1 MKVAALPLSQSESDP
16 MSRVRPHARMA
27 AACAAALLT
36 ACVAGP
42 VWAQAGIQSLPRDL
56 PAIPAPTADAFP
68 GVIRH
73 EVDATDLDRK
83 IVWVKQTIPVPASGP
98 MTLLYPKFLPGNH
111 APTGPIQLI
120 GGLTVTGNG
129 QRIEW
134 LRDTLDPYAFHV
146 DVPAGVRE
154 MEVEFQWLTQP
165 DNSTWRV
172 VMTPD
177 VSNLQFEK
185 AILYPA
191 GYRHSGIM
199 VQTTVK
205 LPEGWN
211 YGVALDTRS
220 FEDGVAVFEP
230 IDLEML
236 ADSPMFAGRHHRV
249 EDLDPGGRSPVRLHI
264 VGDTAE
270 AIAITDDQLA
280 GFRNM
285 VRQAD
290 LLFGSRHFD
299 RYDFLLANS
308 NQLGG
313 IGLEHH
319 RSSENA
325 VPADFFR
332 NWQAYHGAR
341 TLLPHEYVHSWN
353 GKFRRPADQ
362 MTPNLNT
369 PVQNTLLWVYE
380 GQTEYWGEVL
390 ATRAGLVTPEE
401 TIVNIAGIA
410 GFYDAQA
417 GRGWRP
423 LQDTTN
429 HNLLGYRTTNPWGS
443 WMRGTGDYYR
453 ESLLIWLDVDTKI
466 RELTGDRRS
475 LDDFAKGFFGIQD
488 GVWEATP
495 YTFNGLVEALNEV
508 APYDWTGFLR
518 QRLDAAG
525 PEAEAPLGGLER
537 AGWRLVW
544 TDAPTEV
551 EQYVN
556 GSGGGDFQYS
566 LGFNLSGARV
576 TGVQWGGPAWEA
588 GIGAGWSLVSVNGQ
602 PGNAAN
608 LAAAITASKGNRQP
622 ISVVVRNGQRERTV
636 QFDYHDGLRY
646 PRLERIPGTRDRLT
660 EILTPRAD

>member
-1 MKVAALPLSQSESDP
+1 MT
-16 MSRVRPHARMA
+16 RARLQARTA
-27 AACAAALLT
+27 AACFTALLLSG
-36 ACVAGP
+36 VAAP
-42 VWAQAGIQSLPRDL
+42 ALAQAQAGPQSLPRDI
-56 PAIPAPTADAFP
+56 PAIPAPTADRFP

-83 IVWVKQTIPVPASGP
+83 IVWVRQTIPVPAAGP

-120 GGLTVTGNG
+120 AGLTVTGG
-129 QRIEW
+129 GARIEW
-134 LRDTLDPYAFHV
+134 LRDTIDPYAFHI

-154 MEVEFQWLTQP
+154 IEVAFQWLTQP
-165 DNSTWRV
+165 ENSTWRV

-199 VQTTVK
+199 VQTSVK
-205 LPEGWN
+205 LPEGWR

-220 FEDGVAVFEP
+220 FENGLAVFEP

-236 ADSPMFAGRHHRV
+236 ADSPMFAGRNYRLV
-249 EDLDPGGRSPVRLHI
+249 DLDPGGRTPVNLHI
-264 VGDTAE
+264 VGDTPE
-270 AIAITDDQLA
+270 SIAITDDQIA
-280 GFRNM
+280 GFKRM
-285 VRQAD
+285 VVQAD
-290 LLFGSRHFD
+290 LIFGTRPFD
-299 RYDFLLANS
+299 RYEFLLSLS

-319 RSSENA
+319 RSSENS
-325 VPADFFR
+325 VPANFFA
-332 NWQAYHGAR
+332 NWTAYHGAR
-341 TLLPHEYVHSWN
+341 TLLPHEYAHSWN

-362 MTPNLNT
+362 ITPNLNT
-369 PVQNTLLWVYE
+369 PVQNTLVWVYE

-401 TIVNIAGIA
+401 SIANIAGLA
-410 GFYDAQA
+410 AFYENQA
-417 GRGWRP
+417 GREWRA

-429 HNLLGYRTTNPWGS
+429 HNLLGYRTVTPWSS

-453 ESLLIWLDVDTKI
+453 EALLIWLDVDTKI

-475 LDDFAKGFFGIQD
+475 MDDFARGFFGIQD
-488 GVWEATP
+488 GVWEAVP
-495 YTFNGLVEALNEV
+495 YTFDEVVAALNAV
-508 APYDWTGFLR
+508 APFDWAAFLR
-518 QRLDAAG
+518 ARLDAVG
-525 PEAEAPLGGLER
+525 PDAVAPLEGLAR
-537 AGWRLVW
+537 AGWRLIYV
-544 TDAPTEV
+544 DQPTEV

-566 LGFNLSGARV
+566 LGFNLQGARIV
-576 TGVQWGGPAWEA
+576 SVVWGSPAFEA
-588 GIGAGWSLVSVNGQ
+588 GIGTGWSLVSVDGR

-608 LAAAITASKGNRQP
+608 LAAAITAAKGGSEP
-622 ISVVVRNGQRERTV
+622 ISVVIRNGARERTV
-636 QFDYHDGLRY
+636 AFDWHGGLRY
-646 PRLERIPGTRDRLT
+646 PRLERIPGTRDRLS
-660 EILTPRAD
+660 EILAPRTR

>member
-1 MKVAALPLSQSESDP
+1 VSDP
-16 MSRVRPHARMA
+16 MTRARPHARMA

-36 ACVAGP
+36 ACAAGSAL
-42 VWAQAGIQSLPRDL
+42 AQAGIQSLPRDI
-56 PAIPAPTADAFP
+56 PPIPAPTATAFP

-83 IVWVKQTIPVPASGP
+83 IVWVKQTIPVPAAGP

-111 APTGPIQLI
+111 APTGPIQLVA
-120 GGLTVTGNG
+120 GLTVTADG
-129 QRIEW
+129 RRLEW
-134 LRDTLDPYAFHV
+134 LRDLTDPYAFHI
-146 DVPAGVRE
+146 DVPGGVRE
-154 MEVEFQWLTQP
+154 IEVEFQWLTQP
-165 DNSTWRV
+165 DSSNWRV

-191 GYRHSGIM
+191 GYRQSGIM

-205 LPEGWN
+205 LPEDWS

-220 FEDGVAVFEP
+220 FDDGVAVFEP
-230 IDLEML
+230 ISLEML

-249 EDLDPGGRSPVRLHI
+249 EDLDPGGRTPVRLHI
-264 VGDTAE
+264 FGDTPE
-270 AIAITDDQLA
+270 AIAITDEQLA

-285 VRQAD
+285 VTQAD
-290 LLFGSRHFD
+290 RLFGTRPFD

-325 VPADFFR
+325 VPASFFQ
-332 NWQAYHGAR
+332 NWTAFHGAR
-341 TLLPHEYVHSWN
+341 VLLPHEYVHSWN

-362 MTPNLNT
+362 MQANPNT

-401 TIVNIAGIA
+401 SIANIAGQA
-410 GFYDAQA
+410 AFYENQA
-417 GRGWRP
+417 GREWRP

-429 HNLLGYRTTNPWGS
+429 HNLLGYRSTNPWSS

-453 ESLLIWLDVDTKI
+453 ESLLLWLDVDTKI

-475 LDDFAKGFFGIQD
+475 LDDFAKAFFGISE
-488 GVWEATP
+488 GAWEATP
-495 YTFNGLVEALNEV
+495 YTFNGLVEALNGV
-508 APYDWTGFLR
+508 APHDWAGFLR

-525 PEAEAPLGGLER
+525 PHAKAPLEGIER
-537 AGWRLVW
+537 AGWRLIYVEE
-544 TDAPTEV
+544 PTEV
-551 EQYVN
+551 ERYVN

-566 LGFNLSGARV
+566 LGFNVSGSRI
-576 TGVQWGGPAWEA
+576 TGVRWGGPAWEA
-588 GIGAGWSLVSVNGQ
+588 GIGAGWSMVSVNGQ
-602 PGNAAN
+602 PGNATN
-608 LAAAITASKGNRQP
+608 LAAAITASKGNDRP
-622 ISVVVRNGQRERTV
+622 ISMVIRNGQRERTV
-636 QFDYHDGLRY
+636 RFDYHDGLRY
-646 PRLERIPGTRDRLT
+646 PRLERIPGTRDRLS
-660 EILTPRAD
+660 EILASRSS

>member
-1 MKVAALPLSQSESDP
+1 MT
-16 MSRVRPHARMA
+16 RVRHTARLA

-36 ACVAGP
+36 ACAAGSAL
-42 VWAQAGIQSLPRDL
+42 AQAGVQSLPRDL
-56 PAIPAPTADAFP
+56 PPIPAPTSDRYP
-68 GVIRH
+68 GIIRH

-83 IVWVKQTIPVPASGP
+83 IVHVRQVIPVAGPGP

-111 APTGPIQLI
+111 APTGPIQLVAGLVI
-120 GGLTVTGNG
+120 TAGGERLP
-129 QRIEW
+129 W
-134 LRDTLDPYAFHV
+134 LRDTIDPYAFHV
-146 DVPAGVRE
+146 EVPAGVSE
-154 MEVEFQWLTQP
+154 IEVEFQWLTQP
-165 DNSTWRV
+165 ENTTWRV

-199 VQTTVK
+199 VQTSVR

-220 FEDGVAVFEP
+220 FEDGLAVFEP

-236 ADSPMFAGRHHRV
+236 ADSPMFAGRHYRKV
-249 EDLDPGGRSPVRLHI
+249 DLDPGGRSPVTLHI
-264 VGDTAE
+264 VGDTPE
-270 AIAITDDQLA
+270 AIAITEAQVE
-280 GFRNM
+280 GFRKM
-285 VRQAD
+285 VDQAD

-299 RYDFLLANS
+299 RYEFLLATS

-319 RSSENA
+319 RSSENG

-332 NWQAYHGAR
+332 NWTEYHGAR

-362 MTPNLNT
+362 MTPNLNV

-401 TIVNIAGIA
+401 TLANIAGIA
-410 GFYDAQA
+410 AFYVDQA
-417 GRGWRP
+417 GREWRP

-429 HNLLGYRTTNPWGS
+429 HNLLGYRTSNPWPS

-453 ESLLIWLDVDTKI
+453 ESLLIWLDVDTMI

-475 LDDFAKGFFGIQD
+475 LDDFARGFFGIQD

-495 YTFNGLVEALNEV
+495 YTFNGLVEALNAV
-508 APYDWTGFLR
+508 APYDWAGFLR
-518 QRLDAAG
+518 ARLDAVG
-525 PEAEAPLGGLER
+525 PEAQAPLQGLER
-537 AGWRLVW
+537 AGWRLTW
-544 TDAPTEV
+544 TDQPTEV
-551 EQYVN
+551 ERYVN
-556 GSGGGDFQYS
+556 GSGGGDFQHS
-566 LGFNLSGARV
+566 LGFSLSGTRITAVR
-576 TGVQWGGPAWEA
+576 WGGPAHEA
-588 GIGAGWSLVSVNGQ
+588 GIGAGWTLVSVNGQ

-608 LAAAITASKGNRQP
+608 LTAAVTAAKGGAQP
-622 ISVVVRNGQRERTV
+622 LALVIRSGGRERAVELTWTE
-636 QFDYHDGLRY
+636 GLRY
-646 PRLERIPGTRDRLT
+646 PRLERIPGTRDRLS
-660 EILTPRAD
+660 EILAPRTR